1 MSIDKIQNM
10 QAFKTHFPVKGVRTD
25 VTVTPVE
32 DNMFAIELES
42 ADAFEE
48 DKDPKHETVASM
60 KEPNMIVQKTKS
72 QDWVILE
79 TGSFNLSQKDLQE
92 LGKAIENNSPGLI

>member
-1 MSIDKIQNM
+1 M

-48 DKDPKHETVASM
+48 DRDPKRETIASM
-60 KEPNMIVQKTKS
+60 KEPNMIVQRTKT
-72 QDWVILE
+72 QGWIILDE
-79 TGSFNLSQKDLQE
+79 GTFNLNQEDLQE
-92 LGKAIENNSPGLI
+92 LGKAIENNSPNLI

>member
-1 MSIDKIQNM
+1 M

-32 DNMFAIELES
+32 ENMFAIELES

-48 DKDPKHETVASM
+48 DRDPKHETLAGM
-60 KEPNMIVQKTKS
+60 KEPSMIVQKTKS
-72 QDWVILE
+72 QDWVILNE
-79 TGSFNLSQKDLQE
+79 GSLNLDQEDLAE
-92 LGKAIENNSPGLI
+92 LGRAIENNSSNLV

>member
-1 MSIDKIQNM
+1 M
-10 QAFKTHFPVKGVRTD
+10 QAFKTHFPIKGVRTD

-48 DKDPKHETVASM
+48 DRDPKRETVSSM
-60 KEPNMIVQKTKS
+60 KAPNLIVQRTKT
-72 QDWVILE
+72 QGWLILDE
-79 TGSFNLSQKDLQE
+79 GTFNLNDEDLQE
-92 LGKAIENNSPGLI
+92 LGKAIENNSPGLL